1 MHLICV
7 VTFTFAIIDSYV
19 IFSIIA
25 SAGTQ
30 ALITNWI
37 LSTLQCFVTLN
48 VQVYSMKSYIMHPS
62 IYGSYVAMAAWSI
75 IKVVMLSW
83 SYQDSR

>member
-1 MHLICV
+1 MILKAMEEPSNHALAIYIYALNMCGHLCSCHL
-7 VTFTFAIIDSYV
+7 DSYV

-30 ALITNWI
+30 ALITNWV

-48 VQVYSMKSYIMHPS
+48 VQVYLMKSYIMHPS
-62 IYGSYVAMAAWSI
+62 IYGT
-75 IKVVMLSW
+75 
-83 SYQDSR
+83 